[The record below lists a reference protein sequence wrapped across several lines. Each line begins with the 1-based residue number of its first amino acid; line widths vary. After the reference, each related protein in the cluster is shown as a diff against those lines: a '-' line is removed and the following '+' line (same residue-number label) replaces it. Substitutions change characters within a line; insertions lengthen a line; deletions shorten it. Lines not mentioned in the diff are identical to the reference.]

1 MRDVATEH
9 APAPETSNKENI
21 MKRLITAAML
31 LAFGAAMVG
40 CEASAKVGDPN
51 STDTTT
57 TSTNGGSYE
66 KKTTT
71 YHDPVTGDTS
81 SKTTVKTNTP

>member
-1 MRDVATEH
+1 
-9 APAPETSNKENI
+9 

-31 LAFGAAMVG
+31 LAFSAAIVG

-51 STDTTT
+51 DTNTRTTT
-57 TSTNGGSYE
+57 YSNGGSYE

-71 YHDPVTGDTS
+71 VRQPDGDVST
-81 SKTTVKTNTP
+81 KTEIRSNP